1 MPYKLFDYVDGHGR
15 NVFKDWTQGLQKKEL
30 GKLNAK
36 LDMLEMHGAD
46 LFPNTLSGT
55 DTAGIQKLRV
65 HGKVQL
71 RPLLC
76 LGPINVDAE
85 FTLLMGATERDSKLV
100 PEDADQTAD
109 THKNAVLADPNNRR
123 KKHERVG

>member
-1 MPYKLFDYVDGHGR
+1 M
-15 NVFKDWTQGLQKKEL
+15 FKDWTQGLQKKEL
-30 GKLNAK
+30 AKLNAK

-55 DTAGIQKLRV
+55 NTAGIQKLRV

-76 LGPINVDAE
+76 LGPIDVDAE

-100 PEDADQTAD
+100 PEDADKTAD
-109 THKNAVLADPNNRR
+109 AHKNSVLADSNNRR